1 MKILI
6 FVEDKAVAGFIAR
19 GLQVEGFAT
28 LLRYDEEQAQEAL
41 VSDNF
46 DVMIADCSTS
56 EKIVRSARAKAP
68 LTLILALTASDSLEK
83 RIALLEAGADDCL
96 PKPFSFVEML
106 ARVRV
111 LQRRRNPTALY
122 EIRYKDLEVNRV
134 TRSVRRDGKTIELT
148 PKEYSL
154 LEYLLMNAGRTVSRN
169 MILEDVWRVHF
180 DTMTNVVD
188 VYINY
193 LRKKVDIGFS
203 EKLITTVRGMGYCIG
218 EHSPAVTQAAN

>member
-6 FVEDKAVAGFIAR
+6 FVEDKAVAGFISR

-28 LLRYDEEQAQEAL
+28 QLRYDDEQAQQAL

-134 TRSVRRDGKTIELT
+134 TRSVRRDGKIIELT

-193 LRKKVDIGFS
+193 LRKKIDQGFS